1 MAELGVDPKQ
11 EVFIAEG
18 YSIDML
24 AFWKG
29 KQVAIEVD
37 GPSHFLSGHKVH
49 SATGATLLKHRQLR
63 ALGWQLGVVP
73 YWEWDEVKGSKAE
86 RCKYLLHMLKQ
97 AAGGKLFQLTFPS
110 SPVAAGKFPLPLAC
124 HGCEAF

>member
-1 MAELGVDPKQ
+1 MELRADLQQ
-11 EVFIAEG
+11 EVFIVEG

-24 AFWKG
+24 ALWNR
-29 KQVAIEVD
+29 QVATEVD
-37 GPSHFLSGHKVH
+37 GPSHFLSGHRVH

-73 YWEWDEVKGSKAE
+73 YWEWNEVKGSKAE

-97 AAGGKLFQLTFPS
+97 AAGGKLFQFDFLFR
-110 SPVAAGKFPLPLAC
+110 
-124 HGCEAF
+124 